1 MRYRIQLMVAVFL
14 MLGLSACHGPSS
26 AQADTGNDNR
36 VLKIYSV
43 PPEGASDLA
52 SGLQA
57 ALGKQANVSLPS
69 EGKLL
74 IYAPRDAQA
83 SIEKAIATLE
93 SATTS
98 APPAVSL
105 TLHVWIVDSE
115 PGNGTDAPALKALE
129 PTFDTLRKTAG
140 PMHFQLAQSA
150 AAMASSGKDPTRSLM
165 ELLAAKR
172 EISTLTL
179 SNGIYTQNVEFSFA
193 HVSRDGVN
201 LWLDYD
207 DHGASGLKKIK
218 TRIEAPF
225 GQYIVLAQAPGICPP
240 LVDRNLTNGTART
253 TTCTDKPAL
262 RLLVV
267 RVDRTDP
274 NA

>member
-1 MRYRIQLMVAVFL
+1 MKHIVQWMAGATLL
-14 MLGLSACHGPSS
+14 LSLVACHAPAADNTNHGS
-26 AQADTGNDNR
+26 APME
-36 VLKIYSV
+36 LKIYAV
-43 PPEGASDLA
+43 PPAGAGDLA

-74 IYAPRDAQA
+74 VYAPRDAQA
-83 SIEKAIATLE
+83 SIEKAIATLG
-93 SATTS
+93 SAMT

-105 TLHVWIVDSE
+105 ILHVWIVDSE
-115 PGNGTDAPALKALE
+115 PGNGTDAPTLKALE
-129 PTFDTLRKTAG
+129 RTLDTLRKTTG

-150 AAMASSGKDPTRSLM
+150 AAMASSGNNHARTLA
-165 ELLAAKR
+165 ELLSPKR
-172 EISTLTL
+172 ETNTITL
-179 SNGIYTQNVEFSFA
+179 SDGIYTQNIEFSFD

-218 TRIEAPF
+218 TQIEAPF

-240 LVDRNLTNGTART
+240 LVATNLTNGTART

-267 RVDRTDP
+267 RVDRAHP